1 MNQTIPHEIY
11 KTRYELLLTSMEYA
25 LPRRKLTSKAHI
37 NGADLDFIPM
47 LML

>member
-1 MNQTIPHEIY
+1 MNFWNSTRIY
-11 KTRYELLLTSMEYA
+11 KRHGLLTLMEYA

-37 NGADLDFIPM
+37 NGADFDLIPM